1 MKTRPSSQ
9 RKLPPFYAGLLFL
22 LTALLG
28 IRCLAQEIATNESP
42 ENPLKQMSLEE
53 LGSVKVT
60 SVKKAPEEIWK
71 TPAAIYVITQ
81 EQIRRSGATSIAD
94 ALRLAPGVEVARIS
108 STTWAI
114 GIGGLQ
120 SNFSKSVLVLIDGRS
135 VYTPLLAG
143 VYWDVQDLILENI
156 DRIEVIRGPG
166 GTVWGPNAVNGVI
179 NIITKPTSETR
190 GLLVTA
196 GGGNVDPT
204 IDQIQY
210 GGGNSRGFGYR
221 VYAKGFARGPEYH
234 ADHDNFDA
242 WHQERGGF
250 RMDWDSD
257 RDSYMLEGD
266 IYGGDSPHRI
276 GTTDVTD
283 SLSGGNLVAR
293 WQRSL
298 KNGFGLYLEAYF
310 DRTIRL
316 GAQLGETRNTI
327 DIDFLH
333 HMKVGSRNEVSWGG
347 GLRFSPNRFVQEQ
360 PGIDLVPHVETDH
373 TYTGFVQDE
382 IQVIQNRLSFTLGAK
397 LQENNFS
404 GFDIQPTVRVLW
416 TPTPHQSLWADV
428 TRAVTTPSRIEG
440 FRLTGQLSVNPP
452 LFLLVAGNSHFKSE
466 SLIGYNAG
474 YRRLISPRVYIDFSA
489 FYNTYQNLQS
499 FGAPTLT
506 TENTPPPPHGVL
518 TIPYANAIAGATSG
532 GEIAPSWEI
541 TDWFR
546 LSGSYSYVNIDMHA
560 NAPTSD
566 ISATGSVPT
575 YERSTPRHQAENS
588 IHFQLAETL

>member
-1 MKTRPSSQ
+1 MAFQLMKTRPSNP
-9 RKLPPFYAGLLFL
+9 RTVPPFCAGLLFL
-22 LTALLG
+22 LAILLG
-28 IRCLAQEIATNESP
+28 TPCPAQEIAANESQ

-53 LGSVKVT
+53 LGSVRVT

-114 GIGGLQ
+114 GMRGLQ

-179 NIITKPTSETR
+179 NIITKPTSEAR

-196 GGGNVDPT
+196 GGGNVDRT

-234 ADHDNFDA
+234 ADRDNFDA

-283 SLSGGNLVAR
+283 SLSGGNVVAR

-298 KNGFGLYLEAYF
+298 KNGSGLYLEAYF

-333 HMKVGSRNEVSWGG
+333 HLKVGSRNEVSWGG
-347 GLRFSPNRFVQEQ
+347 GLRLSPNRFVQEQ
-360 PGIDLVPHVETDH
+360 PGINLVPHVETDH
-373 TYTGFVQDE
+373 TYTGFLQDE
-382 IQVIQNRLSFTLGAK
+382 IQVVQNRLAFTLGAK

-416 TPTPHQSLWADV
+416 TPTTHQSLWADV
-428 TRAVTTPSRIEG
+428 TRA
-440 FRLTGQLSVNPP
+440 
-452 LFLLVAGNSHFKSE
+452 
-466 SLIGYNAG
+466 
-474 YRRLISPRVYIDFSA
+474 
-489 FYNTYQNLQS
+489 
-499 FGAPTLT
+499 
-506 TENTPPPPHGVL
+506 
-518 TIPYANAIAGATSG
+518 
-532 GEIAPSWEI
+532 
-541 TDWFR
+541 
-546 LSGSYSYVNIDMHA
+546 
-560 NAPTSD
+560 
-566 ISATGSVPT
+566 
-575 YERSTPRHQAENS
+575 
-588 IHFQLAETL
+588 